1 MPSQK
6 TQNNFCIRPFT
17 SVDLTTKGQIRACC
31 EIRPDAS
38 KFVGQKNFNVKNSL
52 KNYWDSDYR
61 KYLMQTFLDNK
72 KPVECKN
79 CWTQESKNLTSL
91 RQETNKEN
99 KIVFKTNFKK
109 HLTQM
114 KKLELQQ
121 PEYVHMSITN
131 LCNLKCQMCEGSSSS
146 TLLNEN
152 VKLGF
157 EKGLKQKDFDWTQGS
172 KLKFVNELLKHDLKS
187 LGLIGGESL
196 MVPEILMLLSE
207 LSKRQEVTE
216 NMQLTVITNGTQCN
230 DKILDILGK
239 FKKLKIMLSIES
251 TGKQNEYIR
260 FPSNWRVIENNISK
274 FKTLQYATLHI
285 NCTVQ
290 NLNIL
295 YLNQLIDFAHEQ
307 NIHLKFNIL
316 QKPTYLKF
324 YNLPISLL
332 TKSFDKLKNIP
343 KEKLVHTTNFEN
355 LLALIAKHIEQK
367 PKPSSTEYAEFTTMI
382 KTRDQYRQISIKN
395 YMPEIAQEI

>member
-38 KFVGQKNFNVKNSL
+38 KFVGKKDFNVKNSL

-146 TLLNEN
+146 TLLNDN

-157 EKGLKQKDFDWTQGS
+157 EKRLKQKDF
-172 KLKFVNELLKHDLKS
+172 
-187 LGLIGGESL
+187 
-196 MVPEILMLLSE
+196 
-207 LSKRQEVTE
+207 
-216 NMQLTVITNGTQCN
+216 
-230 DKILDILGK
+230 
-239 FKKLKIMLSIES
+239 
-251 TGKQNEYIR
+251 
-260 FPSNWRVIENNISK
+260 NW
-274 FKTLQYATLHI
+274 KT
-285 NCTVQ
+285 
-290 NLNIL
+290 
-295 YLNQLIDFAHEQ
+295 
-307 NIHLKFNIL
+307 
-316 QKPTYLKF
+316 
-324 YNLPISLL
+324 
-332 TKSFDKLKNIP
+332 
-343 KEKLVHTTNFEN
+343 
-355 LLALIAKHIEQK
+355 
-367 PKPSSTEYAEFTTMI
+367 
-382 KTRDQYRQISIKN
+382 
-395 YMPEIAQEI
+395 